1 MSYLAQVTNTY
12 REATVKLLHLDASIL
27 GEHSASRQ
35 VSHDIVERL
44 RSGGQDVQITY
55 RDLVADPLPHLV
67 LGNLPSRHRL
77 AAEVDESA
85 REAFAVERGESDR
98 VLQEFM
104 DADIV
109 VVGAPMYN
117 FSVPSQLKAW
127 IDRIC
132 VAGVSFAYGPSGPEG
147 LAKGKRVILA
157 PARGGFY
164 GQGSPAAAFEHMET
178 YLRTIFGFL
187 GVTDIEMIVVE
198 GLASGPDARA
208 SAMERAVEAA
218 HELRAA

>member
-1 MSYLAQVTNTY
+1 M
-12 REATVKLLHLDASIL
+12 KLLHLDSSIL
-27 GEHSASRQ
+27 GGHSASRQ
-35 VSHDIVERL
+35 VSQDIVEHL
-44 RSGGQDVQITY
+44 RGEGGTVEVLY

-67 LGNLPSRHRL
+67 LANLPSRHRL
-77 AAEVDESA
+77 AAEVDDA
-85 REAFAVERGESDR
+85 AKQAFAADRAESDR
-98 VLQEFM
+98 VLQEFL

-132 VAGVSFAYGPSGPEG
+132 VAGVTFSYGENGPVG
-147 LAKGKRVILA
+147 LMTGKRVILA

-164 GQGSPAAAFEHMET
+164 GQGSPSAAFEHMET
-178 YLRTIFGFL
+178 YLRTVFGFL
-187 GVTDIEMIVVE
+187 GVTDIETIVVE
-198 GLASGPDARA
+198 GLAGGPDART
-208 SAMERAVEAA
+208 SAMERAAAAA